1 MVAMVIGGIMIALYV
16 MLYAVFSA
24 RKKQKGST
32 VGAILLSA
40 IVFACIVCIFTL
52 G

>member
-24 RKKQKGST
+24 RSRK
-32 VGAILLSA
+32 VRR
-40 IVFACIVCIFTL
+40 
-52 G
+52 